1 MATNID
7 ELVKEAEE
15 TDFGLDTQDELL
27 TLLQTLRDFEQEAEK
42 RLKDIKTTR
51 CDKNVAK
58 ETPMEE
64 RDEDESHEPGFNG
77 GDSTAELTLE
87 EVRRELMSLESE
99 GHEEG
104 NKQSRKERNVAVT
117 TNQQNNENV
126 CPKPK
131 DTGVTSETNDKS
143 NRQRPNVKFDMD
155 AFNDEL
161 ANLLAIS
168 GKAVEPHQAW
178 RAIRR
183 DMPKDVPTTPPS
195 TPSHTDRLLPGQT
208 QEHAPPSSQPMAPP
222 SQAPPRSKQPP
233 PKPPRTF
240 LAASDNLKMETM
252 PLSKSTSD
260 LGQPGTSSS
269 PHTPR
274 GEDLTAS
281 PLTGEDSDSDHRTKT
296 NGKKENVFFPSLMGK
311 KVKEKITTIGRK
323 KAKRS
328 KSLISDPMD
337 FRILDNGML
346 PNHRDNDREQQI
358 SVNDPYDN
366 SEEVLQE
373 DNIKS

>member
-15 TDFGLDTQDELL
+15 TDFVLDTQDELL
-27 TLLQTLRDFEQEAEK
+27 TLIETLRDFEKEAEK
-42 RLKDIKTTR
+42 RLKDIKTTH
-51 CDKNVAK
+51 CDKNETKEAK
-58 ETPMEE
+58 NEE
-64 RDEDESHEPGFNG
+64 GDEEESREAGLNG
-77 GDSTAELTLE
+77 GDSAAELTLE
-87 EVRRELMSLESE
+87 QVRRELMSLESE
-99 GHEEG
+99 GHEDG
-104 NKQSRKERNVAVT
+104 NKQST
-117 TNQQNNENV
+117 
-126 CPKPK
+126 K
-131 DTGVTSETNDKS
+131 DTGVSIESNDKS

-168 GKAVEPHQAW
+168 GKAVEPQQAW

-183 DMPKDVPTTPPS
+183 DAPKDVPTTPPS
-195 TPSHTDRLLPGQT
+195 TPSHTDRPLPGQT
-208 QEHAPPSSQPMAPP
+208 QEPAPPSSQPMAPP
-222 SQAPPRSKQPP
+222 SQAPPRSKLPP

-240 LAASDNLKMETM
+240 LATSDYLKTQPM

-260 LGQPGTSSS
+260 LEQPGTSSS

-281 PLTGEDSDSDHRTKT
+281 PMAGEDSDSDHRTKT
-296 NGKKENVFFPSLMGK
+296 NGKKENIFFPSLMGK

-323 KAKRS
+323 KPKRS

-337 FRILDNGML
+337 FRILYNGML
-346 PNHRDNDREQQI
+346 PNHRDNDRDQQI
-358 SVNDPYDN
+358 SATDPNDSP
-366 SEEVLQE
+366 EEDPRE
-373 DNIKS
+373 DKIKA